1 MTLGDLSAGQPYP
14 YRSIQPA
21 GSFSEGGQE
30 RLAQQEA
37 LPAGGH
43 CPKPQF
49 ASLIPAVQYHA
60 PPECRPLMP
69 VPIEHP
75 DELFA

>member
-1 MTLGDLSAGQPYP
+1 MTLGNLSAGQPYP
-14 YRSIQPA
+14 DRSVQPA
-21 GSFSEGGQE
+21 GSLSEGGQE

-37 LPAGGH
+37 FPGRGH

-49 ASLIPAVQYHA
+49 ASLVPAVQYYP
-60 PPECRPLMP
+60 PPEGRPLMP
-69 VPIEHP
+69 VPIEYS